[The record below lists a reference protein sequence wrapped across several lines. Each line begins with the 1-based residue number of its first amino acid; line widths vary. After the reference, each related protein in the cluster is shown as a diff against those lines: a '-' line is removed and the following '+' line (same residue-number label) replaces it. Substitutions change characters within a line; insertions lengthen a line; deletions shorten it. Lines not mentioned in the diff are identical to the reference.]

1 MNLDTVGKLQQ
12 RLDTDVVDAVIAIS
26 PENFAYLAGFIVPSQ
41 PILRWRHAAVVL
53 TRDGQI
59 GVLAVDMEATTIR
72 DREPEA
78 DLRVWREFDD
88 DAMPVLSDLLR
99 DLGLASST
107 VAIET
112 AYLPTR
118 DMERLRE
125 LLPDVSWRPADRM
138 FDDARMIKTPREI
151 EIVRRASRITDT
163 AILRALESVSPGD
176 TELDLAAAVTS
187 GLYRL
192 GADSYELLIVATGPR
207 SRLPNVGPTN
217 RALERGDVIRL
228 EVFGIVDGYHAGV
241 CRSAVVEEAPPEAV
255 RIWRNFVSCRDMLL
269 DRIRDGASSAR
280 VYRDFLEIFS
290 ELGYDPISFV
300 AHGIGLFLHE
310 EPYVGRTGD
319 PTLATGMTLGVEPLV
334 YGPDFG
340 LQMKD
345 VVLVGADGAERLSD
359 VTDTDELLVVS

>member
-12 RLDTDVVDAVIAIS
+12 RLETDAVDAVIAIS

-53 TRDGQI
+53 TRDGRT
-59 GVLAVDMEATTIR
+59 GVLAVDMEATTVR

-78 DLRVWREFDD
+78 DVRVWREFED

-112 AYLPTR
+112 AYLPAR

-125 LLPDVSWRPADRM
+125 LLPDVSWRTADRM

-151 EIVRRASRITDT
+151 EIIRRASRITDT
-163 AILRALESVSPGD
+163 AILRALESVRPGD
-176 TELDLAAAVTS
+176 NELDLAAAVTS

-192 GADSYELLIVATGPR
+192 GAERYELLIVATGPR

-217 RALERGDVIRL
+217 RVLERGDVIRL

-241 CRSAVVEEAPPEAV
+241 CRSAVVEATPPEV
-255 RIWRNFVSCRDMLL
+255 ERVWHNFVSCRDMLL
-269 DRIRDGASSAR
+269 DRIRDGASSAH

-345 VVLVGADGAERLSD
+345 VVLVGPDGAERLSD
-359 VTDTDELLVVS
+359 VTDTDELVVVS